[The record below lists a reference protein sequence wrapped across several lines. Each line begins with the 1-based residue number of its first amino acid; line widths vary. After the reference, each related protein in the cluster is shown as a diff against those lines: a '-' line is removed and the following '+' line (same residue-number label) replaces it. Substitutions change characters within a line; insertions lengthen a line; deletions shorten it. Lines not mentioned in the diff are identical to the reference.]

1 MERLKLKISSKGQIT
16 LPKKV
21 REQLFTGD
29 YLYLNLENDRAI
41 LEPVSFIDEF
51 EDLILRDV
59 QKEGYAA
66 EEEAVMVRERKLELF
81 KALQQELY
89 ESMEEAEQDWKE
101 GNAVLLWPEQ
111 E

>member
-1 MERLKLKISSKGQIT
+1 M
-16 LPKKV
+16 
-21 REQLFTGD
+21 
-29 YLYLNLENDRAI
+29 
-41 LEPVSFIDEF
+41 SFIDEF

>member
-1 MERLKLKISSKGQIT
+1 MERLKLKISPKGQIT

-21 REQLFTGD
+21 REQLLSGN
-29 YLYLNLENDRAI
+29 YVYLNLEKDRAV

-51 EDLILRDV
+51 EDLILRDM

-66 EEEAVMVRERKLELF
+66 AEEAVMVKEKKLELL

-89 ESMEEAEQDWKE
+89 ESVEEAERDRRE
-101 GNAVLLWPEQ
+101 GNGVVLWPEG

>member
-1 MERLKLKISSKGQIT
+1 MNHIERLKLKISPKGQIT

-29 YLYLNLENDRAI
+29 YVHLNLEKDKAI

-66 EEEAVMVRERKLELF
+66 EEEELCGSASVRAER
-81 KALQQELY
+81 AIRHT
-89 ESMEEAEQDWKE
+89 EE
-101 GNAVLLWPEQ
+101 
-111 E
+111 